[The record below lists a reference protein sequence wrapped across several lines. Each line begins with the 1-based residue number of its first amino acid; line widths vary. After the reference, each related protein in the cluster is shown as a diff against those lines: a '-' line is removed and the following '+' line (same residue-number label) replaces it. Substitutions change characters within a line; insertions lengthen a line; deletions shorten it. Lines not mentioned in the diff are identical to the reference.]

1 MADVDGVGVGAR
13 RDATLT
19 LLVLV
24 VVSAS
29 ALVVG
34 ARPTPSALVVGAGA
48 TVVTELLL
56 SLRAGRVR
64 TVWARR
70 EVQAVAV
77 VVGTVG
83 GVGLALLVGTWVL
96 TALTA
101 ALVTYLGILGTSVVW
116 RRAGNGQ
123 EPND

>member
-1 MADVDGVGVGAR
+1 MADGDGAGAGVR
-13 RDATLT
+13 RDAALT
-19 LLVLV
+19 LLVLAV
-24 VVSAS
+24 VGAS

-34 ARPTPSALVVGAGA
+34 ARLTPSALVVGAGA

-56 SLRAGRVR
+56 SLRADRVR
-64 TVWARR
+64 AVWARR

-77 VVGTVG
+77 VVGAVG

-96 TALTA
+96 TALAA
-101 ALVTYLGILGTSVVW
+101 ALVTYLGILGGSVAW
-116 RRAGNGQ
+116 RRAERGK